1 MIESQAVAA
10 RSASE
15 TVAQTRNMTQ
25 TIKKS
30 TDEIFMSSREI
41 YATAN
46 NQAASIQE
54 IESTINENTQIA
66 GEIADKTGSVAAIAS
81 RMENDVNRGFS
92 VLELNVNQMG
102 DIKQKNDGVIS
113 GINDLENKITNIRE
127 IVTTIND
134 ITDQTK
140 VIAFNAALE
149 AASAGEQGKR
159 FSVVAS
165 EVNRLA
171 DAITILTK
179 QVRQK
184 VEEIRESS
192 TSLIAA
198 SEESAKKIADGNKL
212 IKQLEDIFREICSG
226 AEVTANEAQTIT
238 VSTQKQQKSTE
249 QINIA
254 IVDISTGLS
263 SFISSTETATSCAEE
278 LAKIINELETLLK
291 VKNTDGKNTWQ

>member
-1 MIESQAVAA
+1 
-10 RSASE
+10 
-15 TVAQTRNMTQ
+15 
-25 TIKKS
+25 
-30 TDEIFMSSREI
+30 
-41 YATAN
+41 
-46 NQAASIQE
+46 
-54 IESTINENTQIA
+54 
-66 GEIADKTGSVAAIAS
+66 
-81 RMENDVNRGFS
+81 
-92 VLELNVNQMG
+92 MG

-113 GINDLENKITNIRE
+113 GINDLENKIANIRE

-179 QVRQK
+179 QVRRK
-184 VEEIRESS
+184 VEEIQQSS
-192 TSLIAA
+192 TSLITA

-212 IKQLEDIFREICSG
+212 IKQLEDIFREIRSG

-254 IVDISTGLS
+254 IADISTGLS

-278 LAKIINELETLLK
+278 LANIINELETLLK